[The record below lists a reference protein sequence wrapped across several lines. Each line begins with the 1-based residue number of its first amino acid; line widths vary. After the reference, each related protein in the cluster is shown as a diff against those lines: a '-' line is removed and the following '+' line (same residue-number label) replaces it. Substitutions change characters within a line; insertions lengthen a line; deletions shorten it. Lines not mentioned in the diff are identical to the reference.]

1 MPSLMLNKKGVYVM
15 LTKTPDV
22 DEIIADV
29 LNAQHD
35 LIVED
40 AVDEYLLAEKDILT
54 EAVTAADRIADLE
67 IDSKYSEDT
76 KFLEDNDP
84 EKIEIDAFIDASIT
98 DDIDEDDLFQD
109 TLDDY
114 DFYDDDEVIEDV
126 EDVLCPYEDIEA
138 LCDDEY
144 DYLDSLIDGDP
155 DVDF

>member
-1 MPSLMLNKKGVYVM
+1 M
-15 LTKTPDV
+15 LTKMVSV
-22 DEIIADV
+22 DEIMADI
-29 LNAQHD
+29 LNAQRN

-40 AVDEYLLAEKDILT
+40 AVDEYILAEKDILT

-67 IDSKYSEDT
+67 IDSQYKSDT

-98 DDIDEDDLFQD
+98 DDVNGEDDLFQD
-109 TLDDY
+109 TLDDC

-126 EDVLCPYEDIEA
+126 EDVLCPYDDIEA

-155 DVDF
+155 DTNF